1 MNEHLL
7 RFNRIYDDVQ
17 AGRVTEEWVH
27 EIESRDNV
35 FPHLDYRIYA
45 S

>member
-7 RFNRIYDDVQ
+7 RFNRIYDELQ
-17 AGRVTEEWVH
+17 TGQVTERWVR